1 MKTNSALNPTAF
13 IVLNPVAGLT
23 NAQILQRHI
32 ENRFNASGWNT
43 RFHITSAEDTIPS
56 LVSKE
61 LANGVDLVVAVGG
74 DGTIAAVSAGMVH
87 SSVPLGIIP
96 GGTWN
101 AIARNLAIPFNVA
114 RGVKLM
120 TGRHH
125 IKQLDLMQVGNS
137 YQAMNLS
144 IGVSSTMVANTGRT
158 EKRRWG
164 NLAYFSNLFK
174 QVFGLQQRR
183 YTIIADGKR
192 YRGRAA
198 EIFVANYGV
207 IGFNAL
213 EAALNIKPDDGK
225 VDVLILRARTILD
238 VPALL
243 WQMLARHQQ
252 RTPKYRQLSVEK
264 TLTIHTSPP
273 GIVQA
278 DGDVIGNTPVSVTV
292 MPRCVKV
299 VVPQPGP
306 VNLPRPAN
314 LNLQGIIP
322 PRKTGINN

>member
-1 MKTNSALNPTAF
+1 MKTNPALNPTAF

-32 ENRFNASGWNT
+32 ENRFTAFGWNT
-43 RFHITSAEDTIPS
+43 RFHVTRIEDSIPP
-56 LVSKE
+56 LVKE
-61 LANGVDLVVAVGG
+61 ALANGVDLVVAVGG
-74 DGTIAAVSAGMVH
+74 DGTIAAVAAGMVH
-87 SSVPLGIIP
+87 SSIPLGIIP
-96 GGTWN
+96 TGTWN
-101 AIARNLAIPFNVA
+101 AIARNLTIPFNVA
-114 RGVKLM
+114 RGIKVM

-125 IKQLDLMQVGNS
+125 IKQLDLMQVGDT

-144 IGVSSTMVANTGRT
+144 VGVSSSMVAGTGRI

-174 QVFGLQQRR
+174 QVFGLQQHR
-183 YTIIADGKR
+183 YTIVADGKR

-207 IGFNAL
+207 VGFNAL
-213 EAALNIKPDDGK
+213 EAALSIKPDDGK
-225 VDVLILRARTILD
+225 VDVLILRARTIFD

-243 WQMLARHQQ
+243 WQMLVRRQK
-252 RTPKYRQLSVEK
+252 RTPKYRQISAEK
-264 TLTIHTSPP
+264 TLNINTSPS

-278 DGDVIGNTPVSVTV
+278 DGDVIGKTPVSVTV

-299 VVPQPGP
+299 IVPQPGSIT
-306 VNLPRPAN
+306 LQRSTN

-322 PRKTGINN
+322 SKEIQDK

>member
-1 MKTNSALNPTAF
+1 LKTNPALNPTAF

-32 ENRFNASGWNT
+32 ENRFHASGWNT
-43 RFHITSAEDTIPS
+43 RFHVTRAEDTIAA
-56 LVSKE
+56 LVREE

-74 DGTIAAVSAGMVH
+74 DGTIAAVSGGMVN

-96 GGTWN
+96 TGTWN

-114 RGVKLM
+114 RGVKVM

-125 IKQLDLMQVGNS
+125 IKQLDLMQVGGS
-137 YQAMNLS
+137 YQSMNLS
-144 IGVSSTMVANTGRT
+144 IGVSSSMVASTGRT

-174 QVFGLQQRR
+174 QIFGLQQHR
-183 YTIIADGKR
+183 YTIVADGKR

-207 IGFNAL
+207 VGFNAI
-213 EAALNIKPDDGK
+213 EAALNIKPDDGR
-225 VDVLILRARTILD
+225 VDVLILRARTIFD
-238 VPALL
+238 VPSLL
-243 WQMLARHQQ
+243 WEILIRRQK
-252 RTPKYRQLSVEK
+252 RTPKYRQISAEK
-264 TLTIHTSPP
+264 TLTINTSPS

-278 DGDVIGNTPVSVTV
+278 DGDVIGKTPVSVNV

-299 VVPQPGP
+299 IVPQPRP
-306 VNLPRPAN
+306 ITLPRPAN
-314 LNLQGIIP
+314 LNLQEIIP
-322 PRKTGINN
+322 PRKPGINS

>member
-1 MKTNSALNPTAF
+1 MKTNPALNPTAF

-43 RFHITSAEDTIPS
+43 RIHVTGAEDTIPL
-56 LVSKE
+56 LVSE
-61 LANGVDLVVAVGG
+61 ALADGVDLVVAVGG

-87 SSVPLGIIP
+87 SPVPLGIIP
-96 GGTWN
+96 TGTWN
-101 AIARNLAIPFNVA
+101 AIARNLTIPFNVA
-114 RGVKLM
+114 RGIKVM

-144 IGVSSTMVANTGRT
+144 IGVSSTMVAGTGRT

-174 QVFGLQQRR
+174 QIFGLQQHR
-183 YTIIADGKR
+183 YTIVADGNR

-207 IGFNAL
+207 VGFNAI

-225 VDVLILRARTILD
+225 VDVLILRARTIFD

-243 WQMLARHQQ
+243 WQMLARHQE
-252 RTPKYRQLSVEK
+252 RTPKYRQISVEK
-264 TLTIHTSPP
+264 TLTINTSPP

-278 DGDVIGNTPVSVTV
+278 DGDVIGKTPVSVTV

-299 VVPQPGP
+299 IVPQPRP
-306 VNLPRPAN
+306 ITLPRPAN

-322 PRKTGINN
+322 SRKTGINN